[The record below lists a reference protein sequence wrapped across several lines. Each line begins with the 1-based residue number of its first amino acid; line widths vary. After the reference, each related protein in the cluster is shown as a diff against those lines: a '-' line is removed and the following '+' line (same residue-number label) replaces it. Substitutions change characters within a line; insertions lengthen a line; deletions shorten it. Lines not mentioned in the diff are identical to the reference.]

1 MLKIDIISC
10 QPGMFEGFLAESIVA
25 RAVKK
30 GACEINVVNLRD
42 FGEGNY
48 RKIDDKPYGGGP
60 GCLMTCGPWFAA
72 VEKCLGDATGENS
85 GERRGLRNG
94 TRIIMTSPGGK
105 RFTQSDAEALAKEE
119 HLIFM
124 CGHYEGF
131 DERIRTL
138 ATDEFSLGDFVMTGG
153 ELAAAAWTD
162 SVVRLLPGVL
172 GGGAEATAS
181 ESFANGGG
189 LEFPQYTHP
198 AIFRGMAVP
207 QILLG
212 GDHSRAVTRQCGA
225 GYLFGYWGRPVW
237 SKPIV
242 VLANEN
248 TGSNGE
254 IFSHAIKTLKRGKLV
269 GRETGGGVIGTYD
282 NALLDL
288 GSFRDARYG
297 WFLLD
302 GTDMENHGAKPD
314 VVVEDLPGD
323 LDRGLDVQLD
333 KAIEVLAA
341 DVEAWRAA
349 NPPIDFKYSR

>member
-1 MLKIDIISC
+1 MLKNLHIKNLALIREIDID
-10 QPGMFEGFLAESIVA
+10 FTEGLNILTGETGAGKSIIIDSITLALGGKTPRNLLREDAPYGLVELVFLVNDPETIEAL
-25 RAVKK
+25 RAVDVEPEDAVA
-30 GACEINVVNLRD
+30 GLRIA
-42 FGEGNY
+42 Y
-48 RKIDDKPYGGGP
+48 ASLYGGSAQTVVIP
-60 GCLMTCGPWFAA
+60 SCSF
-72 VEKCLGDATGENS
+72 S
-85 GERRGLRNG
+85 
-94 TRIIMTSPGGK
+94 
-105 RFTQSDAEALAKEE
+105 EARKL
-119 HLIFM
+119 
-124 CGHYEGF
+124 
-131 DERIRTL
+131 
-138 ATDEFSLGDFVMTGG
+138 V
-153 ELAAAAWTD
+153 AAAELKAKRARVHELSQGRLGYLNIDEMNWASFWTFQHEVFSEGYGKD
-162 SVVRLLPGVL
+162 GLVIDVRNNQ
-172 GGGAEATAS
+172 GGFTADQM
-181 ESFANGGG
+181 
-189 LEFPQYTHP
+189 L
-198 AIFRGMAVP
+198 